1 MTKVSRYRLEPKFER
16 QLTGNFWKLLGSVNK
31 DEAEKFFSQF
41 FTPTEILMFSKRLE
55 ILKRLVKEQSY
66 SEIKTNLKVTNTTVS
81 RMSNL
86 FHCSRKIFLS
96 ILARLGF
103 N

>member
-1 MTKVSRYRLEPKFER
+1 MTKVSRYKLDPKLEK
-16 QLTGNFWKLLGSVNK
+16 QLVGNFWKLLGRIT
-31 DEAEKFFSQF
+31 EEGAEEFFSRF

-55 ILKRLVKEQSY
+55 ILKRLTKGQSY
-66 SEIKTNLKVTNTTVS
+66 SEIKTSLRVTNITVS

-86 FHCSRKIFLS
+86 LHRFHDAVVST
-96 ILARLGF
+96 LARLGS